1 MQPRVYFGGK
11 ISKSDWRHSF
21 VPGLR
26 NAEWGTRRL
35 EASSFTYTG
44 PFFVSCDHG
53 CRHFSIGH
61 GAVGDV
67 CGPEVTRKDVIAN
80 NNRGLEAAD
89 LLFVYVTSPDC
100 YGTLV
105 EIGHALKAQKRV
117 VICFATGI
125 FIDEFWYARDQA
137 DAVHISVTEEKL
149 YEIFA
154 SELERFLAIATK
166 EDA

>member
-1 MQPRVYFGGK
+1 MKPRVYFGGK
-11 ISKSDWRHSF
+11 ISKNDWRHSF
-21 VPGLR
+21 APGLR
-26 NAEWGTRRL
+26 SAEWGTRSL

-61 GAVGDV
+61 GAVGDL
-67 CGPEVTRKDVIAN
+67 CGHEVTREDVITN
-80 NNRGLEAAD
+80 NNRGLDAAD

-125 FIDEFWYARDQA
+125 FSDELWYARNQA
-137 DAVHISVTEEKL
+137 NAVYTEVREEQL
-149 YEIFA
+149 NSILTA
-154 SELERFLAIATK
+154 ELQRLSLINPIGGE
-166 EDA
+166 